1 MSPQRPPRL
10 PERAGARQGPKES
23 ASHRGA
29 KHSFFFK
36 LASIVAFRQQLRP
49 SLDKWP
55 FSGVQNRPPGTPNLP
70 APKSHG
76 PRPSRGA
83 QSGPGFEPF
92 PLDLL
97 RERARIRGRIAAP
110 GLAAGRGF
118 LGPQGGGFPEA
129 DSVPLKAIWQQ
140 YRISITYR
148 ASWLIRHRNVQG
160 CGI

>member
-36 LASIVAFRQQLRP
+36 LASFVAFRQQLRP

-83 QSGPGFEPF
+83 QSGPGFGPF

-97 RERARIRGRIAAP
+97 RERARSRGRIAAP

-118 LGPQGGGFPEA
+118 RGPQGGGFPEA

>member
-1 MSPQRPPRL
+1 MVRSTL
-10 PERAGARQGPKES
+10 
-23 ASHRGA
+23 
-29 KHSFFFK
+29 FFK

-83 QSGPGFEPF
+83 QSGPG
-92 PLDLL
+92 
-97 RERARIRGRIAAP
+97 
-110 GLAAGRGF
+110 LAAGRGF

-148 ASWLIRHRNVQG
+148 ASWLIRHRNVYQG
-160 CGI
+160 CGICFWLVVFSVVVFWVVVSWGFVGLWRLPPPVLPGAGPDLEML